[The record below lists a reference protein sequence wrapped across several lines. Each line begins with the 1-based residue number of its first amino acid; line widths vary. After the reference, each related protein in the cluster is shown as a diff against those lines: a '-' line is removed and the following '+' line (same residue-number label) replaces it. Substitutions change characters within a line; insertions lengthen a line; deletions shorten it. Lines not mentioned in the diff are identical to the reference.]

1 VATWERRPI
10 ARGRRA
16 EQLLENA
23 EGQWKKAEDPS
34 VSEPERTRAATRAAK
49 SEALAAELDPPNDD
63 GDPPSATVADDL
75 PKHRVPSDPDG
86 VPDPHAQ
93 RNFTDADSRIMV
105 AGGTYVQAY
114 HAQVSV
120 DDTAQVIV
128 ALAVTNQPPDVEH
141 FVPMLDR
148 IEGGLGRLPQR
159 VSGDSGYYSNANVQ
173 HFAARGIDAYI
184 AVGRTPHGASVAALP
199 RASSPTKMQMRAK
212 LESPEGH
219 AIYARRKVIV
229 EPVFGQ
235 IKSALGFRR
244 FSLRGLAKVRCE
256 WALVCLAHNL
266 LKLFRF
272 TRSRLLPA

>member
-1 VATWERRPI
+1 VAPEDLPEELRRRESRLARIEAAMAELEREAAI
-10 ARGRRA
+10 GRA

-114 HAQVSV
+114 NAQVSV

-173 HFAARGIDAYI
+173 HWSLPSKQRRVCAASGAFQLGPVWGSTDRAP
-184 AVGRTPHGASVAALP
+184 GRSGSRWRLRWSPAAMADPTPD
-199 RASSPTKMQMRAK
+199 
-212 LESPEGH
+212 
-219 AIYARRKVIV
+219 
-229 EPVFGQ
+229 
-235 IKSALGFRR
+235 
-244 FSLRGLAKVRCE
+244 
-256 WALVCLAHNL
+256 
-266 LKLFRF
+266 
-272 TRSRLLPA
+272 

>member
-1 VATWERRPI
+1 
-10 ARGRRA
+10 
-16 EQLLENA
+16 
-23 EGQWKKAEDPS
+23 
-34 VSEPERTRAATRAAK
+34 
-49 SEALAAELDPPNDD
+49 
-63 GDPPSATVADDL
+63 
-75 PKHRVPSDPDG
+75 
-86 VPDPHAQ
+86 
-93 RNFTDADSRIMV
+93 MV
-105 AGGTYVQAY
+105 TGGTFVQAY
-114 HAQVSV
+114 NAQVSV

-148 IEGGLGRLPQR
+148 IKSGLGRLPER
-159 VSGDSGYYSNANVQ
+159 VSADSGYYSNANAQ
-173 HFAARGIDAYI
+173 HCAARGIDAYI
-184 AVGRTPHGASVAALP
+184 AVGRTPHGGEVALP
-199 RASSPTKMQMRAK
+199 RDSSPTKMQMRAK

-272 TRSRLLPA
+272 TRSRLLAA